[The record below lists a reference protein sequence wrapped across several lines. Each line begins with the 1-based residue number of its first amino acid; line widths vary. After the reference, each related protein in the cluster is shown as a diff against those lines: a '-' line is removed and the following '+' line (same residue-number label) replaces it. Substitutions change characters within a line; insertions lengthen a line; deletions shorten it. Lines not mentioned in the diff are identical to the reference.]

1 MFYLCS
7 QGTETV
13 ASNARSHTSLL
24 SGLYIGNV
32 KVLVK
37 AQFGMDNRKE
47 IAMKL
52 AVRADDQSVSEA
64 IHAIVSGG

>member
-1 MFYLCS
+1 M
-7 QGTETV
+7 
-13 ASNARSHTSLL
+13 
-24 SGLYIGNV
+24 
-32 KVLVK
+32 K